1 MKNSERLIQTI
12 RERGIAPVPKAFFTG
27 REMLLWLVFALSALL
42 GAAAF
47 SVILFS
53 IQQTDFYLLQ
63 HSSHSRVEML
73 LSFLPF
79 VWIAFLVVFL
89 GLSMFSFR
97 NSERGYKLR
106 LTHLAAYSFGFSVL
120 LGTAFFLAGGAA
132 RLERAFDVRVS
143 IYQSMEEKKVKIWS
157 MPEQGYLSGAIE
169 SVADEEMTIR
179 DFEGTSWVIGISN
192 AFVAPVLALEAGEQ
206 VKMTGK
212 MTSPG
217 RFEADG
223 VRPWGGPGFRHQGK

>member
-12 RERGIAPVPKAFFTG
+12 KERRIRPVPKFFFTG
-27 REMLLWLVFALSALL
+27 RELLLWGAFALSALL

-63 HSSHSRVEML
+63 HSSHSRLEML
-73 LSFLPF
+73 LSWLPF
-79 VWIAFLVVFL
+79 VWIAFLLVFL

-97 NSERGYKLR
+97 NSRRGYKWR
-106 LTHLAAYSFGFSVL
+106 LTQLAAYSFGFSVL
-120 LGTAFFLAGGAA
+120 LGTLFFLAGGAA

-157 MPEQGYLSGAIE
+157 MPEQGYLSGVIE
-169 SVADEEMTIR
+169 TVEGEEMTLR
-179 DFEGTSWVIGISN
+179 DFEGKTWTVAISR
-192 AFVAPVLALEAGEQ
+192 AFVAPVLALDAGEQ
-206 VKMTGK
+206 VKMTGR
-212 MTSPG
+212 MTSEG
-217 RFEADG
+217 RFEAEAI
-223 VRPWGGPGFRHQGK
+223 RPWGGAGFRHQKK

>member
-1 MKNSERLIQTI
+1 MKNSERLIQAI
-12 RERGIAPVPKAFFTG
+12 KERRIAPVPKAFFTG
-27 REMLLWLVFALSALL
+27 RELLLWLVFALSALL

-63 HSSHSRVEML
+63 HSGHSRLELL
-73 LSFLPF
+73 LSWLPF
-79 VWIAFLVVFL
+79 VWMAFLFVFL

-97 NSERGYKLR
+97 NSRRGYKWR

-143 IYQSMEEKKVKIWS
+143 IYQSMEEKKIKVWS
-157 MPEQGYLSGAIE
+157 MPEQGYLSGVIE
-169 SVADEEMTIR
+169 TVDGEEMTIR
-179 DFEGTSWVIGISN
+179 DFDGKIWAIDISN
-192 AFVAPVLALEAGEQ
+192 AFVAPVLALDAGEQ
-206 VKMTGK
+206 VKLTGR
-212 MTSPG
+212 MTSEG

-223 VRPWGGPGFRHQGK
+223 VRPWGGPGFRHQKK